1 MAKIT
6 DNMDLSN
13 LSSTEIQNSVTDVRT
28 VIKQA
33 LPTLDTTPDSVF
45 GNLFVVPSAKT
56 NAAFEKAKDCLLSD
70 LIISNIAQG
79 KVCDCDFVKEYI
91 KNFGISTLEDG
102 TLPIQGVVR
111 LLFNTNKQYTI
122 DRGMMMVFNEDYL
135 CNFWILGKN
144 NTDIVVYPAERP
156 FSIRDGFNTFRLS
169 PYSASD
175 GEQGEITQWYVDLPV
190 YTSAASQISAGD
202 IATYDLAIDELISI
216 TAVTDMS
223 TDTTEEQPV
232 ERMANLA
239 QQVFPSSN
247 MTTKGNAVSFAMSNF
262 YNSISTACVV
272 DQNDAEIKDAS
283 KDVMNVNSPK
293 VDIYTQPKNLV
304 EATSVVKLARV
315 IDVVTTRNEDGKVVS
330 TTYVPTNKWLG
341 AMNFTSAPYS
351 ITKVQTMDGE
361 YSVPFDDNMKF
372 LNTDNINPF
381 SGNENIFLNITDE
394 SGELLN
400 NSTLCNTN
408 EGYMPEINNQTT
420 TTLQWSDDG
429 ESPLIRYNGSEVLT
443 VRWGNDFGYQYA
455 TFTFYNKDGTQVDQ
469 QTGTSQ
475 NFTIQCS
482 ADKNATGY
490 KITITKGINALEGGS
505 TVVDNSTGITLN
517 ISGDE
522 KTIQKIEGE
531 QITFPGALS
540 VANSCNEFNQVW
552 KYPSEDNADFE
563 IFIYD
568 ATDYNKNGD
577 KANVIQRIYLPDW
590 GQTYIR
596 ATSGLTGMTG
606 EPSRGLTADVPY
618 YITLKPKYYTFVQVT
633 YTYNP
638 IALQLSELI
647 NSDEISPVIPVTSNV
662 PFPLYINN
670 LNIKYTKKA
679 GMTIDRQAVRVA
691 ILDYMNHC
699 LYPEIYSDSRI
710 AEIMTYYGATS
721 VEEITAN
728 CTVCFD
734 IADKGS
740 TDGTSS
746 SGNPYRVST
755 TNLLYSGKSPD
766 GKWTIGDKNRGY
778 YLEND
783 NITFDE
789 VVI

>member
-33 LPTLDTTPDSVF
+33 LPTLDTAPDSVF

-111 LLFNTNKQYTI
+111 LVFNTNKMYTI

-135 CNFWILGKN
+135 CNFWILGKD
-144 NTDIVVYPAERP
+144 NTDIVVYPAEHP
-156 FSIRDGFNTFRLS
+156 FSYNDTFNTFRLS

-202 IATYDLAIDELISI
+202 IATYDLAIDELVSI

-232 ERMANLA
+232 ERMANVA

-262 YNSISTACVV
+262 YNNIATACVV
-272 DQNDAEIKDAS
+272 DQNDKEIKNAS
-283 KDVMNVNSPK
+283 KDVMGVKSPK

-315 IDVVTTRNEDGKVVS
+315 INVVGGA
-330 TTYVPTNKWLG
+330 YVPTNKWLG
-341 AMNFTSAPYS
+341 AMNFAGAPYS

-361 YSVPFDDNMKF
+361 YSVPFDSNMKF
-372 LNTDNINPF
+372 LNTGVMEPF
-381 SGNENIFLNITDE
+381 SGTEDLFLNITDE
-394 SGELLN
+394 SGELLS

-408 EGYMPEINNQTT
+408 EGYMPQT
-420 TTLQWSDDG
+420 
-429 ESPLIRYNGSEVLT
+429 
-443 VRWGNDFGYQYA
+443 
-455 TFTFYNKDGTQVDQ
+455 
-469 QTGTSQ
+469 
-475 NFTIQCS
+475 
-482 ADKNATGY
+482 DKFS
-490 KITITKGINALEGGS
+490 I
-505 TVVDNSTGITLN
+505 
-517 ISGDE
+517 
-522 KTIQKIEGE
+522 
-531 QITFPGALS
+531 PGAIS
-540 VANSCNEFNQVW
+540 VANSCNEFNQIW
-552 KYPSEDNADFE
+552 KYPSKNNPDSE
-563 IFIYD
+563 IFIYEAD
-568 ATDYNKNGD
+568 DYKKNGD
-577 KANVIQRIYLPDW
+577 NADVIQRIFLPDW
-590 GQTYIR
+590 GQTYIN

-606 EPSRGLTADVPY
+606 NPSSSFTADVPY
-618 YITLKPKYYTFVQVT
+618 AITVKPKYYIFVQVT

-638 IALQLSELI
+638 LALQLSELI

-679 GMTIDRQAVRVA
+679 GKTIDRQAVRVA

-721 VEEITAN
+721 VEDITAD
-728 CTVCFD
+728 CTICFD

-740 TDGTSS
+740 SDGLGS
-746 SGNPYRVST
+746 SGNPYRVPT
-755 TNLLYSGKSPD
+755 TNLLYSGASPD

>member
-33 LPTLDTTPDSVF
+33 LPTLDTAPDSVF

-111 LLFNTNKQYTI
+111 LAFNTNKMYTI

-135 CNFWILGKN
+135 CNFWILGKD
-144 NTDIVVYPAERP
+144 NTDIVVYPAEHP
-156 FSIRDGFNTFRLS
+156 FSSKDTFNTFRLS

-202 IATYDLAIDELISI
+202 IATYDLAIDELVSI

-232 ERMANLA
+232 ERMANVA

-262 YNSISTACVV
+262 YNNIATACVV
-272 DQNDAEIKDAS
+272 DQNDKEIKNAS
-283 KDVMNVNSPK
+283 KDVMGVNSPK

-315 IDVVTTRNEDGKVVS
+315 INVVETKNDNGEVIS

-341 AMNFTSAPYS
+341 AMNFAGAPYS

-361 YSVPFDDNMKF
+361 YSVPFDSNMKF
-372 LNTDNINPF
+372 LNTGVIEPF
-381 SGNENIFLNITDE
+381 SGTENLFLNITDE
-394 SGELLN
+394 SGELLS

-408 EGYMPEINNQTT
+408 EGYMPANIDDQST
-420 TTLQWSDDG
+420 TTLQWSDG
-429 ESPLIRYNGSEVLT
+429 TSPLIKYNGSEALLVT
-443 VRWGNDFGYQYA
+443 WGNGFGYQYVA
-455 TFTFYNKDGTQVDQ
+455 FKFYNKDGVEVDQ
-469 QTGTSQ
+469 QQGTGES
-475 NFTIQCS
+475 FTIQCS

-490 KITITKGINALEGGS
+490 KIVATLGVNAFEGGVV
-505 TVVDNSTGITLN
+505 VVDSETNITLTLSEEN
-517 ISGDE
+517 
-522 KTIQKIEGE
+522 IQKTEKY
-531 QITFPGALS
+531 QIIFPGALS

-552 KYPSEDNADFE
+552 KYVEGNAGDNN
-563 IFIYD
+563 IFIYE
-568 ATDYNKNGD
+568 AEDYKKNGD
-577 KANVIQRIYLPDW
+577 NAQILQSIYTPLWGNNSIEAKA
-590 GQTYIR
+590 
-596 ATSGLTGMTG
+596 GLTGLTG
-606 EPSRGLTADVPY
+606 LPTPLLSEGTPY
-618 YITLKPKYYTFVQVT
+618 YITLKPKYYIFVQVT

-638 IALQLSELI
+638 LALQLSELI

-679 GMTIDRQAVRVA
+679 GKTIDRQAVRVA

-721 VEEITAN
+721 VEDITAN
-728 CTVCFD
+728 CIVCFD

-740 TDGTSS
+740 SDGMGS
-746 SGNPYRVST
+746 SGNPYRVPT
-755 TNLLYSGKSPD
+755 TNLLYSGTSPD

>member
-33 LPTLDTTPDSVF
+33 LPTLDTAPDSVF

-111 LLFNTNKQYTI
+111 LVFNTNKMYTI

-135 CNFWILGKN
+135 CNFWILGKD

-156 FSIRDGFNTFRLS
+156 FSSSKDTFNTFRLS

-202 IATYDLAIDELISI
+202 IATYDLAIDELVSI

-232 ERMANLA
+232 ERMANIA

-262 YNSISTACVV
+262 YNNIATACVV
-272 DQNDAEIKDAS
+272 DQNDKEIKNAS
-283 KDVMNVNSPK
+283 KDVMGVNSPK

-315 IDVVTTRNEDGKVVS
+315 INVVGGA
-330 TTYVPTNKWLG
+330 YVPTNKWLG
-341 AMNFTSAPYS
+341 AMNFAGAPYS

-361 YSVPFDDNMKF
+361 YSIPFDSNMKF
-372 LNTDNINPF
+372 LNTGVIEPF
-381 SGNENIFLNITDE
+381 SGTENLFLNITDE

-408 EGYMPEINNQTT
+408 EGYVPNINNGTT
-420 TTLQWSDDG
+420 SVNI
-429 ESPLIRYNGSEVLT
+429 PL
-443 VRWGNDFGYQYA
+443 
-455 TFTFYNKDGTQVDQ
+455 K
-469 QTGTSQ
+469 
-475 NFTIQCS
+475 
-482 ADKNATGY
+482 
-490 KITITKGINALEGGS
+490 
-505 TVVDNSTGITLN
+505 
-517 ISGDE
+517 
-522 KTIQKIEGE
+522 
-531 QITFPGALS
+531 GALS
-540 VANSCNEFNQVW
+540 IANSTNEFNQVW
-552 KYPSEDNADFE
+552 KCIIDPDGSYALN
-563 IFIYD
+563 IYE
-568 ATDYNKNGD
+568 ASDYDKNGD
-577 KANVIQRIYLPDW
+577 NANILGIASFSGGTFYGTSNESLVGFTGLDLSGFAPDV
-590 GQTYIR
+590 GIAYR
-596 ATSGLTGMTG
+596 
-606 EPSRGLTADVPY
+606 V
-618 YITLKPKYYTFVQVT
+618 TLKPKYYTFVQVT
-633 YTYNP
+633 YQYNP
-638 IALQLSELI
+638 LALQLSELI

-679 GMTIDRQAVRVA
+679 GKTIDRQAVRVA

-721 VEEITAN
+721 VEDITAN

-740 TDGTSS
+740 PDGLGS
-746 SGNPYRVST
+746 SGNPYRVPT
-755 TNLLYSGKSPD
+755 TNLLYSGTSPD

>member
-13 LSSTEIQNSVTDVRT
+13 LSSTEIQDSVTDVRT

-33 LPTLDTTPDSVF
+33 LPTLDTAPDSVF

-79 KVCDCDFVKEYI
+79 KVCDCDFAKEYI

-111 LLFNTNKQYTI
+111 LVFNTNKMYTI

-135 CNFWILGKN
+135 CNFWILGKD

-156 FSIRDGFNTFRLS
+156 FSSNDTFNTFRLS

-202 IATYDLAIDELISI
+202 IATYDLAIDELVSI

-232 ERMANLA
+232 ERMANVA

-262 YNSISTACVV
+262 YNNIATACVV
-272 DQNDAEIKDAS
+272 DQNDKEIKNAS
-283 KDVMNVNSPK
+283 KDVMGVNSPK

-304 EATSVVKLARV
+304 EATSVVKLARFINVVETKNDNGEV
-315 IDVVTTRNEDGKVVS
+315 IS
-330 TTYVPTNKWLG
+330 TTYVPTNKWIG
-341 AMNFTSAPYS
+341 SMNFANAPYA

-361 YSVPFDDNMKF
+361 YSVPFDSNMKF
-372 LNTDNINPF
+372 LNTDTIEPF
-381 SGNENIFLNITDE
+381 SGIENLFLNITDE
-394 SGELLN
+394 SGELLS

-408 EGYMPEINNQTT
+408 EGYMPEINTQMT
-420 TTLQWSDDG
+420 TTLQWSDG
-429 ESPLIRYNGSEVLT
+429 ISPLIKYNGSEALSVT
-443 VRWGNDFGYQYA
+443 WGNGFGYQYVA
-455 TFTFYNKDGTQVDQ
+455 FKFYNKDGVEVDQ
-469 QTGTSQ
+469 QQGTGES
-475 NFTIQCS
+475 FTIQCS

-490 KITITKGINALEGGS
+490 KIVATLGVNAFEGGVV
-505 TVVDNSTGITLN
+505 VVDSETNITLN
-517 ISGDE
+517 LSE
-522 KTIQKIEGE
+522 ENIQKTEGE

-540 VANSCNEFNQVW
+540 VANSCNEFNQIW
-552 KYPSEDNADFE
+552 KYPSKNNPDSE
-563 IFIYD
+563 IFIYE
-568 ATDYNKNGD
+568 AGDYKKNGD
-577 KANVIQRIYLPDW
+577 NADVIQRIFLPNW
-590 GQTYIR
+590 GQTYIN
-596 ATSGLTGMTG
+596 ATLGLTGMTG
-606 EPSRGLTADVPY
+606 EPSSFTEDIPY
-618 YITLKPKYYTFVQVT
+618 EVTLKPKYYIFVQVT

-638 IALQLSELI
+638 LALQLSELI

-679 GMTIDRQAVRVA
+679 GKTIDRQAVRVA

-721 VEEITAN
+721 VEDITAD

-740 TDGTSS
+740 SDGIGT

-755 TNLLYSGKSPD
+755 TNLLYSDTSPD
-766 GKWTIGDKNRGY
+766 GKWIIGDKNRGY

>member
-33 LPTLDTTPDSVF
+33 LPTLDTAPDSVF

-111 LLFNTNKQYTI
+111 LVFNTNKMYTI

-144 NTDIVVYPAERP
+144 NTNIVVYPAERP
-156 FSIRDGFNTFRLS
+156 FSSNDTFNTFRLS

-202 IATYDLAIDELISI
+202 IATYDLAIDELVSI

-223 TDTTEEQPV
+223 TDTAEEQPV
-232 ERMANLA
+232 ERMANVA

-262 YNSISTACVV
+262 YNNIATACVV
-272 DQNDAEIKDAS
+272 DQNDKEIKNAS
-283 KDVMNVNSPK
+283 KDVMGVNSPK

-304 EATSVVKLARV
+304 EATSVVKLARFINVVETKNDNGEV
-315 IDVVTTRNEDGKVVS
+315 IS
-330 TTYVPTNKWLG
+330 TTYVPTNKWIG
-341 AMNFTSAPYS
+341 SMNFANAPYA

-361 YSVPFDDNMKF
+361 YSVPFDSNLNI
-372 LNTDNINPF
+372 LNTDFSAIPF
-381 SGNENIFLNITDE
+381 SNNENIFLNITDE

-408 EGYMPEINNQTT
+408 EGYVPNINNGTT
-420 TTLQWSDDG
+420 SVDI
-429 ESPLIRYNGSEVLT
+429 PL
-443 VRWGNDFGYQYA
+443 
-455 TFTFYNKDGTQVDQ
+455 K
-469 QTGTSQ
+469 
-475 NFTIQCS
+475 
-482 ADKNATGY
+482 
-490 KITITKGINALEGGS
+490 
-505 TVVDNSTGITLN
+505 
-517 ISGDE
+517 
-522 KTIQKIEGE
+522 
-531 QITFPGALS
+531 GALS
-540 VANSCNEFNQVW
+540 IANSTNEFNQVW
-552 KYPSEDNADFE
+552 KCIIDSDGSYMLN
-563 IFIYD
+563 IYE
-568 ATDYNKNGD
+568 ASDYDKNGD
-577 KANVIQRIYLPDW
+577 NANILGIASFSGGTFY
-590 GQTYIR
+590 G
-596 ATSGLTGMTG
+596 TSNESLVGFTGLDLSGF
-606 EPSRGLTADVPY
+606 SPY
-618 YITLKPKYYTFVQVT
+618 VGIAYRVTLKPKYYTFVQVT
-633 YTYNP
+633 YQYNP

-679 GMTIDRQAVRVA
+679 GKTIDRQAVRVA

-721 VEEITAN
+721 VEEITAD
-728 CTVCFD
+728 CIACFD
-734 IADKGS
+734 IANKGK
-740 TDGTSS
+740 TNGT
-746 SGNPYRVST
+746 GLDTAHNPFRVST
-755 TNLLYSGKSPD
+755 TDLLYSGTSPVVNEKSFV
-766 GKWTIGDKNRGY
+766 IGDKNRGY

>member
-33 LPTLDTTPDSVF
+33 LPTLDTAPDSVF

-111 LLFNTNKQYTI
+111 LVFNTNKMYTI

-135 CNFWILGKN
+135 CNFWILGKD
-144 NTDIVVYPAERP
+144 NTDIVVYPAEHP
-156 FSIRDGFNTFRLS
+156 FSSRDTFNTFRLS

-202 IATYDLAIDELISI
+202 IATYDLAIDELVSI

-232 ERMANLA
+232 ERMANVA

-262 YNSISTACVV
+262 YNNIATACVV
-272 DQNDAEIKDAS
+272 DQNDKEIKNAS
-283 KDVMNVNSPK
+283 KDVMLVDRPK

-304 EATSVVKLARV
+304 EATSIVKLARV
-315 IDVVTTRNEDGKVVS
+315 INVVGGA
-330 TTYVPTNKWLG
+330 YVPTNKWIG
-341 AMNFTSAPYS
+341 AMNFAGAPYS

-361 YSVPFDDNMKF
+361 YSIPFDSNMKF
-372 LNTDNINPF
+372 LNTGVIEPF
-381 SGNENIFLNITDE
+381 SGTENLFLNITDE

-408 EGYMPEINNQTT
+408 EGYIPNINN
-420 TTLQWSDDG
+420 
-429 ESPLIRYNGSEVLT
+429 
-443 VRWGNDFGYQYA
+443 
-455 TFTFYNKDGTQVDQ
+455 
-469 QTGTSQ
+469 
-475 NFTIQCS
+475 
-482 ADKNATGY
+482 
-490 KITITKGINALEGGS
+490 
-505 TVVDNSTGITLN
+505 GITSVDIPL
-517 ISGDE
+517 
-522 KTIQKIEGE
+522 K
-531 QITFPGALS
+531 GALS
-540 VANSCNEFNQVW
+540 IANSTNEFNQVW
-552 KYPSEDNADFE
+552 KCIVDLDGLYELN
-563 IFIYD
+563 IYE
-568 ATDYNKNGD
+568 ASDYDKNGD
-577 KANVIQRIYLPDW
+577 NANILGIASFSGGTFYGTSNESLVGFTGLDLSGFSPDV
-590 GQTYIR
+590 GIAYR
-596 ATSGLTGMTG
+596 
-606 EPSRGLTADVPY
+606 V
-618 YITLKPKYYTFVQVT
+618 TLKPKYYTFVQVT
-633 YTYNP
+633 YQYNP
-638 IALQLSELI
+638 LALQLSELI

-679 GMTIDRQAVRVA
+679 GKTIDRQAVRVA

-721 VEEITAN
+721 VEDITAN

-740 TDGTSS
+740 SDGLGS
-746 SGNPYRVST
+746 SGNPYRVPT
-755 TNLLYSGKSPD
+755 NNLLYSGISPD